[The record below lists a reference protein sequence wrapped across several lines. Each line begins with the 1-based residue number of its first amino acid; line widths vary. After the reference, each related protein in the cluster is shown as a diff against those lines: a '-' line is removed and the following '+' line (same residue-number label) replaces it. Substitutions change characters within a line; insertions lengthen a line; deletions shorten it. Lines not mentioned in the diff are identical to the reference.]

1 MRLNDAACLEGGLMN
16 FRRAGLS
23 ILSVGLVIFTLF
35 CRPASAERGELIAK
49 EAEAQINVRS
59 LANTEADIIAAGA
72 VGDQV
77 EILEHSVG
85 NDALIWYQVK
95 LLKSG
100 KVGWIRGDL
109 IKILGNPTASATKL
123 GISAKRSSVKS
134 KSESAKGAKSNN
146 PPITLAA
153 PKPPASPKS
162 VAPTKSASSSSTT
175 AKSSASTAEH
185 SSSKTATGPTGAEA
199 SASTITAFETPT
211 YAVRVFSKSGQLRLN
226 LYNRRTQA
234 VALSAVPIQS
244 KSNSDG
250 TTYSYQGEVKV
261 TVVVPASGQPTVS
274 TSALGEDLTERP
286 ESAPAPKAS
295 TEAAPAPSSEAPA
308 RTAPAATP
316 TATPAPTP

>member
-1 MRLNDAACLEGGLMN
+1 MN
-16 FRRAGLS
+16 LRRVGLS
-23 ILSVGLVIFTLF
+23 ILSVGLVTFTLF
-35 CRPASAERGELIAK
+35 CRPAYAERGELIAK

-59 LANTEADIIAAGA
+59 LANTEADIVAAGA

-100 KVGWIRGDL
+100 KIGWIRGDL
-109 IKILGNPTASATKL
+109 IKILGNPTASTAKS
-123 GISAKRSSVKS
+123 GNASKRPSSAKP
-134 KSESAKGAKSNN
+134 KSESAKAAKPNH
-146 PPITLAA
+146 PPVTLAA
-153 PKPPASPKS
+153 PKPPAL
-162 VAPTKSASSSSTT
+162 AKSAAPAQSTSSLAT
-175 AKSSASTAEH
+175 AKLPTSASDH
-185 SSSKTATGPTGAEA
+185 SAGKAAIGPSGAEA

-286 ESAPAPKAS
+286 ESAPPKAA
-295 TEAAPAPSSEAPA
+295 TDAAPSEAPA
-308 RTAPAATP
+308 ATAPAATP
-316 TATPAPTP
+316 APSP